1 MCFIKDESILSLR
14 LRNLLFKNGFIVTDD
29 LLNKYIDDFTD
40 FKGFGPSLML
50 ELKEF
55 LLAKYKIRLKRR
67 PKIKKKSEHSHKDCL
82 SVIHH
87 FCGDSKY
94 LKWGNEILMARKLLD
109 LYNLDLILSV
119 TPKYKNMKSL
129 AYYMTKDGQSDLTS
143 KLPKKLVERSKI
155 LVEEIVEPEIES
167 YSGEIERD
175 IKPKTLKDFFGIS

>member
-1 MCFIKDESILSLR
+1 
-14 LRNLLFKNGFIVTDD
+14 
-29 LLNKYIDDFTD
+29 
-40 FKGFGPSLML
+40 
-50 ELKEF
+50 
-55 LLAKYKIRLKRR
+55 
-67 PKIKKKSEHSHKDCL
+67 
-82 SVIHH
+82 
-87 FCGDSKY
+87 
-94 LKWGNEILMARKLLD
+94 MARKLLD

-155 LVEEIVEPEIES
+155 LVEEIMEPEIES